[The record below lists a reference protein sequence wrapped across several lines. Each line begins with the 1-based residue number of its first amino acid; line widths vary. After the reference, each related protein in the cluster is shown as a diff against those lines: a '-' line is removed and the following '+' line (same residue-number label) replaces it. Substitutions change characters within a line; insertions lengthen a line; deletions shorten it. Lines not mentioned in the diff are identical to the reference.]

1 LLKANCQILFL
12 TGGVKVDLKK
22 ISKMNL
28 LWSIIVFIFFFFS
41 VSHFDIAISYA
52 EVMELEDEEPAFT
65 NIAQVQ
71 KAENLSA
78 LTAEEPDEEAIAAK
92 TEADQKKQAYEEAKQ
107 KLDTLMADQN
117 ATQQQIEAARLAVER
132 AKKAY
137 EEAQESADE
146 KLAEFAG
153 VPAEDVMSMRR
164 SGMGWGQIAHELGI
178 HPGALGL
185 GHTKN
190 KQYGYQKSKMKG
202 KYLGE
207 TGELDAI
214 TGRNLKT
221 GWSKGHGTDLS
232 SHSGGKGHSNGK
244 GKFSGK
250 EKGKGKDKSTG
261 KGNGKKGGK
270 NK

>member
-1 LLKANCQILFL
+1 
-12 TGGVKVDLKK
+12 VDLKK

-28 LWSIIVFIFFFFS
+28 LWSIIAFIFFYFS

-52 EVMELEDEEPAFT
+52 EVMELENEEPAFT
-65 NIAQVQ
+65 SIAQVQ
-71 KAENLSA
+71 KAENLAA
-78 LTAEEPDEEAIAAK
+78 LTAEQPDEEAIDAK
-92 TEADQKKQAYEEAKQ
+92 KEADQKKQAYEEAMQ
-107 KLDTLMADQN
+107 KLDTVMADQN
-117 ATQQQIEAARLAVER
+117 ATQLEIEAVRLAVER

-202 KYLGE
+202 KNLGE
-207 TGELDAI
+207 TGELEAI

-244 GKFSGK
+244 GKSSDKGKGKGK
-250 EKGKGKDKSTG
+250 EKGKDQSPG
-261 KGNGKKGGK
+261 KGNGNKGGK
-270 NK
+270 NR

>member
-1 LLKANCQILFL
+1 
-12 TGGVKVDLKK
+12 VDLKK
-22 ISKMNL
+22 VSKTNW
-28 LWSIIVFIFFFFS
+28 LWSIIAFIFFFFS
-41 VSHFDIAISYA
+41 VSHFNIAISLA
-52 EVMELEDEEPAFT
+52 EVMELENEEPAFT
-65 NIAQVQ
+65 SIAQVQ
-71 KAENLSA
+71 KAENLAA
-78 LTAEEPDEEAIAAK
+78 LTAEKPDEEAIDAK
-92 TEADQKKQAYEEAKQ
+92 TEADQKKEAYEKAEQ
-107 KLDTLMADQN
+107 KLDTLMSDKN
-117 ATQQQIEAARLAVER
+117 ATQDEIVAAMLAVEE

-137 EEAQESADE
+137 DEAQESADE

-153 VPAEDVMSMRR
+153 VPAEDITSMRR

-202 KYLGE
+202 KNLGE
-207 TGELDAI
+207 TDELEAI

-244 GKFSGK
+244 GKSSDK
-250 EKGKGKDKSTG
+250 EKGKGKDQSIG
-261 KGNGKKGGK
+261 KGNGNKGGK

>member
-1 LLKANCQILFL
+1 LLKADCQILFL
-12 TGGVKVDLKK
+12 TGGVKLDLKK
-22 ISKMNL
+22 ISKINL
-28 LWSIIVFIFFFFS
+28 LWSIIAFIFFYFS

-107 KLDTLMADQN
+107 KLDTLMADQT

>member
-1 LLKANCQILFL
+1 M
-12 TGGVKVDLKK
+12 DLKK

-28 LWSIIVFIFFFFS
+28 LWSIIAFIFFFFT

-52 EVMELEDEEPAFT
+52 EAMELENEEPAFT
-65 NIAQVQ
+65 SIAQVQ
-71 KAENLSA
+71 KAENLAA
-78 LTAEEPDEEAIAAK
+78 LTAEEPDEEAIDAK

-107 KLDTLMADQN
+107 KLDTLKLQN
-117 ATQQQIEAARLAVER
+117 ASPQEIDAAELAVEE
-132 AKKAY
+132 AKKAF
-137 EEAQESADE
+137 EEAQEIADE

-153 VPAEDVMSMRR
+153 VPAEDVISMRR

-202 KYLGE
+202 KNLGE
-207 TGELDAI
+207 TDELEAI

-244 GKFSGK
+244 GKSSDKGKGNGK
-250 EKGKGKDKSTG
+250 EKGKDQSTG
-261 KGNGKKGGK
+261 RDNGNKGGK

>member
-1 LLKANCQILFL
+1 M
-12 TGGVKVDLKK
+12 DLKE

-28 LWSIIVFIFFFFS
+28 LWSIIAFIFFFFT

-52 EVMELEDEEPAFT
+52 EAMELENEEPAFT
-65 NIAQVQ
+65 SIAQVQ
-71 KAENLSA
+71 KAENLAA
-78 LTAEEPDEEAIAAK
+78 LTAEQPDEEAIDAK
-92 TEADQKKQAYEEAKQ
+92 KEADQKKQAYEEAKQ
-107 KLDTLMADQN
+107 KLDTLRSQN
-117 ATQQQIEAARLAVER
+117 ATPQEIEAAMLAVKE
-132 AKKAY
+132 AKKAF
-137 EEAQESADE
+137 EEAQEIADE

-153 VPAEDVMSMRR
+153 VPAEDVISMRR

-202 KYLGE
+202 KNLGE
-207 TGELDAI
+207 TDELEAI

-244 GKFSGK
+244 GKSSDKGKGKGNGNGK
-250 EKGKGKDKSTG
+250 EKGKDQSTG
-261 KGNGKKGGK
+261 KDNGNKGGK

>member
-1 LLKANCQILFL
+1 MSDK
-12 TGGVKVDLKK
+12 
-22 ISKMNL
+22 
-28 LWSIIVFIFFFFS
+28 
-41 VSHFDIAISYA
+41 
-52 EVMELEDEEPAFT
+52 
-65 NIAQVQ
+65 
-71 KAENLSA
+71 
-78 LTAEEPDEEAIAAK
+78 
-92 TEADQKKQAYEEAKQ
+92 
-107 KLDTLMADQN
+107 N
-117 ATQQQIEAARLAVER
+117 ATQDEIVAAMLAVEE

-137 EEAQESADE
+137 DEAQESADE

-153 VPAEDVMSMRR
+153 VPAEDITAMRR

-202 KYLGE
+202 KNLGE
-207 TGELDAI
+207 TDELEAI

-232 SHSGGKGHSNGK
+232 SHSGGKGRSNGK
-244 GKFSGK
+244 GKSSDKG
-250 EKGKGKDKSTG
+250 KGKGKDQSIG
-261 KGNGKKGGK
+261 KGNGNKGGK

>member
-1 LLKANCQILFL
+1 
-12 TGGVKVDLKK
+12 
-22 ISKMNL
+22 
-28 LWSIIVFIFFFFS
+28 
-41 VSHFDIAISYA
+41 
-52 EVMELEDEEPAFT
+52 MELENEEPAFT
-65 NIAQVQ
+65 SIAQVQ
-71 KAENLSA
+71 KAENLAA
-78 LTAEEPDEEAIAAK
+78 LTAEEPDEEAIDAK

-107 KLDTLMADQN
+107 QLDTVMADQN
-117 ATQQQIEAARLAVER
+117 ATQQEIEAARSAFKE
-132 AKKAY
+132 AEKAY
-137 EEAQESADE
+137 EEAQKIADE

-153 VPAEDVMSMRR
+153 VPAEDITSMRR

-202 KYLGE
+202 KNLGE
-207 TGELDAI
+207 TDELEAI

-244 GKFSGK
+244 GKSSDKG
-250 EKGKGKDKSTG
+250 KGKGKDQSTG
-261 KGNGKKGGK
+261 KGDGNKGGK

>member
-1 LLKANCQILFL
+1 M
-12 TGGVKVDLKK
+12 DLKK
-22 ISKMNL
+22 ISRINL
-28 LWSIIVFIFFFFS
+28 LWSIIAFIFFFFS
-41 VSHFDIAISYA
+41 VSHFNIAISYA
-52 EVMELEDEEPAFT
+52 EVMELENEEPAFT
-65 NIAQVQ
+65 SIAQVQ
-71 KAENLSA
+71 KAENLAA
-78 LTAEEPDEEAIAAK
+78 LTAEEPDEEAIDAK
-92 TEADQKKQAYEEAKQ
+92 TEADQKKQAYEVAKQ
-107 KLDTLMADQN
+107 KLDTLMADQT

-153 VPAEDVMSMRR
+153 VPAEDIMSMRR

-244 GKFSGK
+244 GKSSD
-250 EKGKGKDKSTG
+250 KGKGKDQSNG

>member
-1 LLKANCQILFL
+1 
-12 TGGVKVDLKK
+12 VDLKK
-22 ISKMNL
+22 ISRMNL
-28 LWSIIVFIFFFFS
+28 LWSIIVSIFFFFS

-52 EVMELEDEEPAFT
+52 EVMELENEEPAFT
-65 NIAQVQ
+65 SIAQVQ
-71 KAENLSA
+71 KAENLAA
-78 LTAEEPDEEAIAAK
+78 LTAEEPDEEAIDAK
-92 TEADQKKQAYEEAKQ
+92 TEADQKKQTYEEAKQ
-107 KLDTLMADQN
+107 QLDTVMADQN
-117 ATQQQIEAARLAVER
+117 ATQQEIEAARSAFKE
-132 AKKAY
+132 AEKAY
-137 EEAQESADE
+137 EEAQKIADE

-153 VPAEDVMSMRR
+153 VPAEDITSMRR

-202 KYLGE
+202 KNLGE
-207 TGELDAI
+207 TDELEAI

-244 GKFSGK
+244 GKSSDKG
-250 EKGKGKDKSTG
+250 KGKGKDQSIG
-261 KGNGKKGGK
+261 KGNGNKGGK

>member
-1 LLKANCQILFL
+1 MASGDQ
-12 TGGVKVDLKK
+12 
-22 ISKMNL
+22 
-28 LWSIIVFIFFFFS
+28 SIE
-41 VSHFDIAISYA
+41 ISYA

-71 KAENLSA
+71 KAENLAA
-78 LTAEEPDEEAIAAK
+78 LTAEEPDEEAIDAK
-92 TEADQKKQAYEEAKQ
+92 TEADQKKQAYEVAKQ
-107 KLDTLMADQN
+107 KLDSLKLQN
-117 ATQQQIEAARLAVER
+117 ATPQAIDAAELAVEG

-137 EEAQESADE
+137 DEAQERADE

-153 VPAEDVMSMRR
+153 VPAEDIMSMRR
-164 SGMGWGQIAHELGI
+164 NGMGWGQIAHELGI

-202 KYLGE
+202 KNLGE
-207 TGELDAI
+207 IGELEAI

-221 GWSKGHGTDLS
+221 GWSRGHGTDLS

-244 GKFSGK
+244 GKSSD
-250 EKGKGKDKSTG
+250 KGKGKDKSTG
-261 KGNGKKGGK
+261 KGNSNKGGK

>member
-1 LLKANCQILFL
+1 M
-12 TGGVKVDLKK
+12 GLKK

-52 EVMELEDEEPAFT
+52 EVMELENEEPAFT
-65 NIAQVQ
+65 SIAQVQ
-71 KAENLSA
+71 KAENLAA
-78 LTAEEPDEEAIAAK
+78 LTAEEPDEEAIDAK

-107 KLDTLMADQN
+107 KLDTLKLQN
-117 ATQQQIEAARLAVER
+117 ASPQEIDAAELAVEE

-137 EEAQESADE
+137 DEAQESADE

-153 VPAEDVMSMRR
+153 VPAEDITSMRR

-202 KYLGE
+202 KKLGE
-207 TGELDAI
+207 TDELGAI

-221 GWSKGHGTDLS
+221 GWSRGHGTDLS

-244 GKFSGK
+244 GKSSD
-250 EKGKGKDKSTG
+250 KGKGKDHSTG
-261 KGNGKKGGK
+261 KGKGNKGGK

>member
-1 LLKANCQILFL
+1 
-12 TGGVKVDLKK
+12 
-22 ISKMNL
+22 MNL

-52 EVMELEDEEPAFT
+52 EVMELENEEPAFT
-65 NIAQVQ
+65 SIAQVQ
-71 KAENLSA
+71 KAENLAA
-78 LTAEEPDEEAIAAK
+78 LTAEEPDEEAIDAK
-92 TEADQKKQAYEEAKQ
+92 TEADQKKQTYEEAKQ
-107 KLDTLMADQN
+107 QLDTVMADQN
-117 ATQQQIEAARLAVER
+117 ATQQEIKAARSAFKE
-132 AKKAY
+132 AEKAY
-137 EEAQESADE
+137 EEAQKIADE

-153 VPAEDVMSMRR
+153 VPAEDITSMRR
-164 SGMGWGQIAHELGI
+164 NGMGWGQIAHELGI

-202 KYLGE
+202 KNLGE
-207 TGELDAI
+207 TDELEAI

-244 GKFSGK
+244 GKSSDKGKGKGNGNGK
-250 EKGKGKDKSTG
+250 EKGKDQSTG
-261 KGNGKKGGK
+261 KDNGNKGGK

>member
-1 LLKANCQILFL
+1 LLKADCQILIL
-12 TGGVKVDLKK
+12 TGGVKVYLKK

-28 LWSIIVFIFFFFS
+28 IWSIIGFIFFYFS

-52 EVMELEDEEPAFT
+52 EAMELEDEEPAFT
-65 NIAQVQ
+65 SIAQVQ
-71 KAENLSA
+71 KAENLAA
-78 LTAEEPDEEAIAAK
+78 LTAEQPDEEAIAAK
-92 TEADQKKQAYEEAKQ
+92 KEADQKKEAYEEAKQ
-107 KLDTLMADQN
+107 KLDALPQET
-117 ATQQQIEAARLAVER
+117 EAARIAVEE

-137 EEAQESADE
+137 EEAQEIADE
-146 KLAEFAG
+146 KLAAFAG
-153 VPAEDVMSMRR
+153 MPAENIMSMRR

-202 KYLGE
+202 KNLGE
-207 TGELDAI
+207 TDESEAI

-244 GKFSGK
+244 GKSSDKGKKKGK
-250 EKGKGKDKSTG
+250 EKGKDQSTG
-261 KGNGKKGGK
+261 KGKGNKGGK

>member
-1 LLKANCQILFL
+1 
-12 TGGVKVDLKK
+12 
-22 ISKMNL
+22 MNL
-28 LWSIIVFIFFFFS
+28 LWSIIVFIFFFFF

-52 EVMELEDEEPAFT
+52 EVMELENEEPAFT
-65 NIAQVQ
+65 SIAQVQ
-71 KAENLSA
+71 KAENLAA
-78 LTAEEPDEEAIAAK
+78 LTAEEPDEEAIDAK

-107 KLDTLMADQN
+107 TLDTLKLQN
-117 ATQQQIEAARLAVER
+117 ASPQAIDAAELAVEE

-137 EEAQESADE
+137 DEAQESADE

-153 VPAEDVMSMRR
+153 VPAEDITSMRR
-164 SGMGWGQIAHELGI
+164 NGMGWGQIAHELGI

-202 KYLGE
+202 KNLNETDELG
-207 TGELDAI
+207 AI

-244 GKFSGK
+244 GKSSDKG
-250 EKGKGKDKSTG
+250 KGKGKDQSTG
-261 KGNGKKGGK
+261 KGNGNKGGK

>member
-1 LLKANCQILFL
+1 
-12 TGGVKVDLKK
+12 
-22 ISKMNL
+22 MNL

-52 EVMELEDEEPAFT
+52 EVMELENEEPAFT
-65 NIAQVQ
+65 SIAQVQ
-71 KAENLSA
+71 KAENLAA
-78 LTAEEPDEEAIAAK
+78 LTAEEPDEEAIDAK
-92 TEADQKKQAYEEAKQ
+92 TEADQKKQTYEEAKQ
-107 KLDTLMADQN
+107 QLDTVMADQN
-117 ATQQQIEAARLAVER
+117 ATQQEIKAARSAFKE
-132 AKKAY
+132 AEKAY
-137 EEAQESADE
+137 EEAQKIADE

-153 VPAEDVMSMRR
+153 VPAEDITSMRR

-202 KYLGE
+202 KNLGE
-207 TGELDAI
+207 TDELEAI

-244 GKFSGK
+244 GKSSDKG
-250 EKGKGKDKSTG
+250 KGKGKDQSIG
-261 KGNGKKGGK
+261 KGNGNKGGK

>member
-1 LLKANCQILFL
+1 
-12 TGGVKVDLKK
+12 
-22 ISKMNL
+22 MNL
-28 LWSIIVFIFFFFS
+28 LWSIIAFIFFFFT

-52 EVMELEDEEPAFT
+52 EAMELENEEPAFT
-65 NIAQVQ
+65 SIAQVQ
-71 KAENLSA
+71 KAENLAA

-92 TEADQKKQAYEEAKQ
+92 KEADQKKQAYEEAKRT
-107 KLDTLMADQN
+107 LDTVMADQN
-117 ATQQQIEAARLAVER
+117 ATQQEIEAARSAFKE
-132 AKKAY
+132 AEKAY

-153 VPAEDVMSMRR
+153 VPAEDIMSMRR

-202 KYLGE
+202 KNLNETDELG
-207 TGELDAI
+207 AI

-221 GWSKGHGTDLS
+221 GWSRGHGTDLS

-244 GKFSGK
+244 GKSSDKG
-250 EKGKGKDKSTG
+250 KGKGKDQSTG
-261 KGNGKKGGK
+261 KGNGNKGGK
-270 NK
+270 NR

>member
-1 LLKANCQILFL
+1 M
-12 TGGVKVDLKK
+12 DLKE

-28 LWSIIVFIFFFFS
+28 LWSIIAFIFFFFS

-52 EVMELEDEEPAFT
+52 EVMELENEEPAFT
-65 NIAQVQ
+65 SIAQVQ
-71 KAENLSA
+71 KAENLAA
-78 LTAEEPDEEAIAAK
+78 LTAEQPDEEAIDAK
-92 TEADQKKQAYEEAKQ
+92 TEADQKKQAYEEAMQ
-107 KLDTLMADQN
+107 KLDTVMADQN
-117 ATQQQIEAARLAVER
+117 ATQQEIEAVRLAVER

-153 VPAEDVMSMRR
+153 VPAEDIMSMRR

-202 KYLGE
+202 KNLGE
-207 TGELDAI
+207 TDELGAI

-244 GKFSGK
+244 GKSSDKG
-250 EKGKGKDKSTG
+250 KGKGKDQSNG

>member
-1 LLKANCQILFL
+1 M
-12 TGGVKVDLKK
+12 DLKK
-22 ISKMNL
+22 NSRMNL

-52 EVMELEDEEPAFT
+52 EVMELENEEPAFT
-65 NIAQVQ
+65 SIAQVQ
-71 KAENLSA
+71 KAENLAA
-78 LTAEEPDEEAIAAK
+78 LTAEEPDEEAIDAK
-92 TEADQKKQAYEEAKQ
+92 KEADQKKQAYEEAKQ
-107 KLDTLMADQN
+107 KLDTLRSQN
-117 ATQQQIEAARLAVER
+117 ATPQEIEAAMLAVEE
-132 AKKAY
+132 AKKAF
-137 EEAQESADE
+137 EEAQEIADE

-153 VPAEDVMSMRR
+153 VPAEDITSMRR

-202 KYLGE
+202 KNLGE
-207 TGELDAI
+207 TDELEAI

-244 GKFSGK
+244 GKSSDKGKGKGNGNGK
-250 EKGKGKDKSTG
+250 EKGKDQSTG
-261 KGNGKKGGK
+261 KDNGNKGGK